1 MLKLA
6 LLGVMKMN
14 LKVYLH
20 YNSLIQFA
28 NGSPVIARFGFVGQD
43 DVELNIDLSK
53 IVLKRQK
60 GSVIIRKK
68 KFWEKLLFWKDWSV
82 E

>member
-1 MLKLA
+1 
-6 LLGVMKMN
+6 MN

-20 YNSLIQFA
+20 YNSLVQFV
-28 NGSPVIARFGFVGQD
+28 NGNSVVARFGFVGQD

-60 GSVIIRKK
+60 NSVIIRKK
-68 KFWEKLLFWKDWSV
+68 KFWEKLLFWRDWSV